1 MTETANA
8 DTIDPAGPRRP
19 RLGPGAKRALRVAI
33 TLAILALC
41 VLAAWRLD
49 WRGAAAAIADAH
61 WGWLALAAAI
71 NFPFA
76 LLQSYRWQIFI
87 RPAGGAPLL
96 SLFRYLLASRAAS
109 NLLPA
114 RAGELLR
121 IYLPRV
127 RDGLPVATLTSVL
140 VVERFFDAAGLATVS
155 VPILFLLE
163 APSWVQTGLYVLFG
177 GAAVGIG
184 VAIVLAVRGSR
195 QRSSLLDRIAL
206 SAEALRDPKTA
217 LWLYLVTVGCW
228 TTEAVMSLVTLAA
241 ARLAAAPGVA
251 ILVLLAV
258 NIGQLLQVTPGNVGP
273 FEAAAL
279 IALAAVGIKGPRALA
294 MAVLYHLVQFL
305 PVTLAGLEGLRF
317 VGAARRAEQTAAAAS
332 EKAAGERVS

>member
-1 MTETANA
+1 VK
-8 DTIDPAGPRRP
+8 PARPPLLGPR
-19 RLGPGAKRALRVAI
+19 AKQLLRVGV

-49 WRGAAAAIADAH
+49 WRGAAAALADAS

-76 LLQSYRWQIFI
+76 LLQSYRWQIFL

-121 IYLPRV
+121 IYLPHA

-155 VPILFLLE
+155 APLFFLLPD
-163 APSWVQTGLYVLFG
+163 APPWVRTGLLILLG
-177 GAAVGIG
+177 GAALGIG
-184 VAIVLAVRGSR
+184 AAVVLALRGSR
-195 QRSSLLDRIAL
+195 KRESILDRIAL
-206 SAEALRDPKTA
+206 STEALRRPGTA
-217 LWLYLVTVGCW
+217 VAIYLVTVGCW
-228 TTEAVMSLVTLAA
+228 ATEAAMSLITLAA
-241 ARLAAAPGVA
+241 ARLPARPGIA
-251 ILVLLAV
+251 ILVLLAI
-258 NIGQLLQVTPGNVGP
+258 NIGQVLQVTPGNVGP
-273 FEAAAL
+273 FEAACL

-305 PVTLAGLEGLRF
+305 PVTVAGLEGLRF
-317 VGAARRAEQTAAAAS
+317 VGAARRSGGIDEHQQ
-332 EKAAGERVS
+332 AGAGPARS